1 LMLHL
6 HGQMT
11 FRAIA
16 KARQI
21 STNTAKSRYRYG
33 IDKLRSI
40 LNGEV
45 SQCNRQTT

>member
-1 LMLHL
+1 MLHL

-11 FRAIA
+11 FHAIA

-40 LNGEV
+40 LNGKV
-45 SQCNRQTT
+45 SKCNRQLI